1 MIIGFIIGFITG
13 IILLSIGGVLYL
25 KKLKI
30 KDFAEMKED
39 FYNTYDYDCIYDDL
53 EEKFYYSDEDL
64 KKD

>member
-13 IILLSIGGVLYL
+13 IILLSIGSLLYL

-30 KDFAEMKED
+30 KDFVEIKESSC
-39 FYNTYDYDCIYDDL
+39 NTYNYDCIYDDL
-53 EEKFYYSDEDL
+53 EEKFYYSDEDS